1 MNYALKFMTLYRR
14 QWANHPQEKEMQKTK
29 CLSKEALQIAVKRR
43 EAKDKG
49 EKERYTHLNPY
60 KTWNFRISLCLHLFT
75 QFYLQNTIFF
85 SLLLFSLKK
94 KILKIC
100 QSNLNYGSCINCFG
114 VHYIQ
119 LLIFFSSDISF
130 PLNEK
135 CTIFM
140 HLSLY
145 KVQ

>member
-119 LLIFFSSDISF
+119 LLIFFFFFRHLISS
-130 PLNEK
+130 K
-135 CTIFM
+135 WKM
-140 HLSLY
+140 HHFHAFVSL
-145 KVQ
+145 